1 LAAPGAR
8 EQGANK
14 LVEHLHRDVRQSR
27 LEIDQARDEHRS
39 ATAGRVFGEQEG
51 SAAAPSRTNCQ
62 GSNERATSAD
72 EFISWTLDKLG
83 VTVAAASASA
93 KGEAVAEALT
103 NRRALLI
110 LDGVESLQH
119 GPGSQKGQLKDQGLR
134 ELLRRFAATPPGATH
149 GTIILTSRAAV
160 ADIQSFKNGSAPVA
174 NVDKLSAEAGALLLR
189 DNGVRGLD
197 RELKAASDD
206 FGGHPLALTL
216 LASFL
221 KDAQNGDVQ
230 RRNNIRGLLADSE
243 NPLHDQARRVMESY
257 ENEWL
262 AGQPILLA
270 TLHLVGLFDRPASG
284 DCLKALRK
292 KPPIPG
298 LTDAIV
304 DLNEVRWRH
313 AVARLREARL
323 LAPADPSD
331 SDALDAHALVREWF
345 GERLR
350 QTNEASWKAAHSR
363 LYDHLRKTTHESST
377 PTLAGLAPLYH
388 AIAHGCQAGRQR
400 EALEKVFNNRIC
412 RWRQDGELEFYASF
426 KLGATGSDLAAV
438 SWFFD
443 RRYEAPSVALAPLDR
458 ARVLN
463 VTGFTL
469 RAQGRLQEALSS
481 MRAALLLW
489 EATGDWKMRR

>member
-1 LAAPGAR
+1 
-8 EQGANK
+8 
-14 LVEHLHRDVRQSR
+14 
-27 LEIDQARDEHRS
+27 
-39 ATAGRVFGEQEG
+39 
-51 SAAAPSRTNCQ
+51 
-62 GSNERATSAD
+62 
-72 EFISWTLDKLG
+72 
-83 VTVAAASASA
+83 
-93 KGEAVAEALT
+93 
-103 NRRALLI
+103 
-110 LDGVESLQH
+110 
-119 GPGSQKGQLKDQGLR
+119 
-134 ELLRRFAATPPGATH
+134 
-149 GTIILTSRAAV
+149 
-160 ADIQSFKNGSAPVA
+160 
-174 NVDKLSAEAGALLLR
+174 
-189 DNGVRGLD
+189 LD

-221 KDAQNGDVQ
+221 KDTQNGDVQ

-298 LTDAIV
+298 LTEAIV

-313 AVARLREARL
+313 AVARLRDARL

-363 LYDHLRKTTHESST
+363 LYDHLRKATREGSP

-400 EALEKVFNNRIC
+400 EALEKVFKNRIC
-412 RWRQDGELEFYASF
+412 RWRPDGDLEFYASY

-443 RRYEAPSVALAPLDR
+443 RRYESPSVALAPLDR

-489 EATGDWKMRR
+489 EATGDWKNAAIEASNLSQTELLFGKIAAAVVSAEKAVALADRATDKFRMMANRTTLADALHAAGEWKKAEGLFAEAERRQQERQPEYPLLYSLQGYRYCDLLLASGRAVEALDRASRTLQWAGRDPKLLDVAVDTLALGRAHLALALQSLASGLRPSPRATMRVPPPGSTRLSKAYALRGKMTRSLAAS